1 MDLGKSEVHD
11 YSTDID
17 TDISLHSFGMMF
29 GKGHSGKYTQAI
41 FSVGFGILV
50 ESKEEGF
57 DYTTRRYYSRDKSI
71 IPSIPMEIDLL
82 LKPTKNLGFGITL
95 WGDLN
100 FNAPIYGLMLK
111 VAIGKL
117 R

>member
-1 MDLGKSEVHD
+1 VIVACIRL
-11 YSTDID
+11 DIW
-17 TDISLHSFGMMF
+17 ISASLRC
-29 GKGHSGKYTQAI
+29 
-41 FSVGFGILV
+41 ILV